1 MTSGNI
7 SSKVNS
13 LKRSDNR
20 KPRLAPSADKIKPNR
35 SSLNRS
41 DRDLVKNCKAIIFD
55 CDGTLVDSMPVHFVA
70 WHETM
75 QRYGIVFAEERFYSL
90 GGVPSDRI
98 IELLA
103 GEQGITLDAIA
114 VAHEKEQA
122 FLDRIDMLVPIRAV
136 VEVVRQNR
144 GVKPIA
150 VASGGFRAIIQKQ
163 LQQIAMHDWF
173 DAVVTAEDT
182 FKHKPEPDVF
192 LEAARRLGT
201 APSHCV
207 VFEDADLGVEAAR
220 RAGMHCIDVRTFH
233 TPQRIPIGT

>member
-1 MTSGNI
+1 MTYGST
-7 SSKVNS
+7 SLKVNR
-13 LKRSDNR
+13 LN
-20 KPRLAPSADKIKPNR
+20 PRD
-35 SSLNRS
+35 LNRR
-41 DRDLVKNCKAIIFD
+41 DWDLVQNSKAIIFD

-75 QRYGIVFAEERFYSL
+75 LRYGIVFGEDRFYSL
-90 GGVPSDRI
+90 GGVPSHRI
-98 IELLA
+98 IEMLA
-103 GEQGITLDAIA
+103 CEQGITIDAVA

-122 FLDRIDMLVPIRAV
+122 FLDRIDWLVPIAAV

-150 VASGGFRAIIQKQ
+150 VASGGFRAIIQRQ

-182 FKHKPEPDVF
+182 AKHKPEPDVF

-201 APSHCV
+201 SPSHCL

-220 RAGMHCIDVRTFH
+220 RAGMPCIDVRTFH
-233 TPQRIPIGT
+233 TPQRIPIGH